1 MKKIGQFA
9 IAATMVAA
17 VISASAAPLPVNLS
31 GYEFLL
37 GTSCTINGQAA
48 TCGVAFGGWTGGHG
62 PVATGG
68 WTPFPGNDEGLWKA
82 TIEYVG
88 KAEFGSH
95 VEVAGGSFDVLFR
108 NGTTVT
114 GKVTGGSVMWPPA
127 GHNTG
132 CGTDVAVVSVN
143 VAFRGAVTGSGL
155 FRGCLHDLPAGSV
168 IPPKIWGSLE

>member
-9 IAATMVAA
+9 IAATAVAG
-17 VISASAAPLPVNLS
+17 VFSASAAPLPINLS

-62 PVATGG
+62 PVAAG

-82 TIEYVG
+82 TIDYLG
-88 KAEFGSH
+88 RPQLGGH
-95 VEVAGGSFDVLFR
+95 VELVGGSFDVLLT

-114 GKVTGGSVMWPPA
+114 GRVTGGSVMWPPA

-132 CGTDVAVVSVN
+132 CGTDIAAVSVT
-143 VAFRGAVTGSGL
+143 VAFKGAVTGSGL
-155 FRGCLHDLPAGSV
+155 LRGCLHDLPAGSV
-168 IPPKIWGSLE
+168 IPPKIWGTLE